1 MMKTVEKNGTN
12 ANNEGTGMPPPGN
25 QDIFSLPI
33 TAWLNSSIAGL
44 LVTDENYQC
53 TWVNDIF
60 LQYMEGQSPLNLS
73 FSQLIS
79 FFEPMVDP
87 SVNIA
92 EQMMTFKNEK
102 KPWFGWEVPFRNGEI
117 WEITHLPL
125 VHGEAFRGAIWQAIN
140 VTRRHHIQ
148 AEIKRNEEKFR
159 VILNNLNAA
168 MCETDI
174 DGNITRVYESFC
186 RLSGYSEKEL
196 LGKNITDLF
205 VPENNRAY
213 ARALR
218 KKRMDDKVP
227 LVYDMEIRLKD
238 GTPRWILASSTNLYD
253 NAGNVIGGA
262 GIHMDITSQKKLQE
276 ELETARRQAEE
287 AQQAQKEFLAG
298 MSHEIRTPLN
308 AIIGMSHLLE
318 ETNLDPRQTEYVRI
332 LKHAS
337 NILLGIVSDILDISR
352 IEAGEIRVNQREF
365 NLRELIQSLRQTFE
379 LKVGSRPVTV
389 TAELEAALNTWLI
402 GDDML
407 LNQIL
412 INLLGNAEKFTHEG
426 EIAIKA
432 TVENWQE
439 NKIWIRFRICDT
451 GIGIK
456 KEKLELI
463 FQDYKQ
469 AEEEIREQYGGSGLG
484 LAIAK
489 QLVNFQG
496 GEISVEEMP
505 GFNTCFSFTIPFM
518 DSRKPLVVNA
528 AAKSRKQVQRSFE
541 GARVLVV
548 EDNPMNLRYIMSL
561 LEKYK
566 IYYQLATNG
575 PDASWFLESKQY
587 DLILMDIRIPGMNG
601 LELAQH
607 IRADENK
614 PNVATPVI
622 ATTAVAME
630 STATMAR
637 MAGITDILT
646 KPYTPDQLL
655 QIFNKY
661 LNEDET
667 ELIMEEV
674 QNISG
679 FEFSEDLDV
688 KYLTDLY
695 ENNISYAADL
705 FEIFIRTI
713 REELDKLSVVLE
725 NKDWNLMKFQV
736 HKLKPNFAMVGLTW
750 ISAKMQE
757 LENIFRS
764 NPQPNEEE
772 VVQLFKDVRSDVDKF
787 YPLIEEQYARMQDFI
802 ATQDENQ

>member
-60 LQYMEGQSPLNLS
+60 LQYMKGQSPLNLS

-412 INLLGNAEKFTHEG
+412 LNLLGNAEKFTHEG

-432 TVENWQE
+432 TVENWQD

-575 PDASWFLESKQY
+575 PDASWFLESRQY

-601 LELAQH
+601 LELAQN

-772 VVQLFKDVRSDVDKF
+772 VVQLFKDVRSEVDKF

>member
-60 LQYMEGQSPLNLS
+60 LQYMKGQSPLNLS

-87 SVNIA
+87 SVNIT
-92 EQMMTFKNEK
+92 EQMLTFKNEK

-125 VHGEAFRGAIWQAIN
+125 VHGEEFKGAIWQAIN

-168 MCETDI
+168 MCETDV

-218 KKRMDDKVP
+218 KKRMNDKVP

-352 IEAGEIRVNQREF
+352 IEAGEIRINQREF

-432 TVENWQE
+432 TVENWQD

-575 PDASWFLESKQY
+575 PDASWFLESRQY

-622 ATTAVAME
+622 AITAVAME

-772 VVQLFKDVRSDVDKF
+772 VVQLFKDVRSEVDKF